1 MKIQPINFKSNW
13 RIFCYDDESSK
24 KDREY
29 IRERLEEPFKEY
41 EIRNSGR
48 LDEYELNQ
56 LIKSLVLNR
65 PVFKKESEQNS
76 EINYELLERAELY
89 NFEPLYGNNSIRASV
104 DNLSQKQLE
113 IIKQAGIKHIIDLR
127 NWGEPIKCDDIE
139 VFNLPLLD
147 INQNTSVKMT
157 EDEYIEKQFEI
168 DRRMRIGELTPEEIS
183 IATKALKESYQ
194 QDRKNLC
201 DNFVKFIQTMQK
213 ENVLVGCEFGT
224 KTTDYAIQLDYFF
237 NPKADI
243 MLLSRDKYFGITMQ
257 RIYENL
263 SPEDKEAM
271 GWDEEFDDNFLKR
284 LDEAGYW
291 IMN

>member
-41 EIRNSGR
+41 ELRSSGR

-56 LIKSLVLNR
+56 LIKSLVLAK
-65 PVFKKESEQNS
+65 PVLKQEAEEYP
-76 EINYELLERAELY
+76 EINYELLEGAELY

-104 DNLSQKQLE
+104 DNLSQEQLE
-113 IIKQAGIKHIIDLR
+113 IIKQAGIKRIVDLR
-127 NWGEPIKCDDIE
+127 NWGELIKHDGIE
-139 VFNLPLLD
+139 VLNFPLLN
-147 INQNTSVKMT
+147 INQNTAIEMT
-157 EDEYIEKQFEI
+157 EEEYIEKQLEL
-168 DRRMRIGELTPEEIS
+168 DRQMRIGELTSEELEKI
-183 IATKALKESYQ
+183 KEGSKISYQ
-194 QDRKNLC
+194 QDRKELC
-201 DNFVKFIQTMQK
+201 DNFVRFIQTMQK
-213 ENVLVGCEFGT
+213 ENVLIGCEFGT

-243 MLLSRDKYFGITMQ
+243 MLFGKDKYFGITMQ

-263 SPEDKEAM
+263 SAKDKEAM
-271 GWDEEFDDNFLKR
+271 GWDEEFDKNFLKK
-284 LDEAGYW
+284 LEDSGYW
-291 IMN
+291 ID